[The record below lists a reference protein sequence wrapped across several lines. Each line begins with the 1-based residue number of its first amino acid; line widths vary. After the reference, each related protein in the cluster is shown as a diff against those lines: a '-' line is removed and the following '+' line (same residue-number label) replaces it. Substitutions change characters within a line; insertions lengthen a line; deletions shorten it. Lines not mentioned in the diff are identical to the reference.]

1 MKVFAVRCPRCGDTI
16 YSRAQHDFHY
26 CSCGYVFIDGGF
38 EYSRFG
44 AKSLDNIDQLE
55 IDVKTTKE
63 NLYKDWNESINK
75 FGIIKKDE
83 PCTVINT
90 IKLGKDTLKS
100 NGQKSKS
107 FKQKK

>member
-1 MKVFAVRCPRCGDTI
+1 MKVFAVRCPRCGDII

-55 IDVKTTKE
+55 IDVKATKE
-63 NLYKDWNESINK
+63 DLYKDWGESINK
-75 FGIIKKDE
+75 FGTIKKDE
-83 PCTVINT
+83 PCTVIST

-100 NGQKSKS
+100 NGQKFKNS
-107 FKQKK
+107 KQKK